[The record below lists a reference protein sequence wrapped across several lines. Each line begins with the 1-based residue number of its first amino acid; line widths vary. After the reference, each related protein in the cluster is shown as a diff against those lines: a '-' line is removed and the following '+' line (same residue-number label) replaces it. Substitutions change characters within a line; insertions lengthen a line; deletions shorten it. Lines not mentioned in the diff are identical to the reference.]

1 MGAAAVAQRRQA
13 GEHRSAVQGLHWQ
26 ALHLRVV
33 LAAGVR
39 NCCAA
44 SLPAC
49 LPSHCPRCI
58 AQPPLTTTT
67 LPSAPL
73 HLPHPFTSSLQH
85 RPLEIFFPFDPYLLR
100 RSADHLALGSTYVR
114 WRRGHPAGAV
124 RADLEDA
131 SDSDTDSEDEASEM
145 SEGGEEED
153 VGPAAEVRWVC
164 GRVGVGVGAW
174 VWMWVWVWERMRRF

>member
-1 MGAAAVAQRRQA
+1 M
-13 GEHRSAVQGLHWQ
+13 
-26 ALHLRVV
+26 
-33 LAAGVR
+33 
-39 NCCAA
+39 
-44 SLPAC
+44 
-49 LPSHCPRCI
+49 
-58 AQPPLTTTT
+58 
-67 LPSAPL
+67 
-73 HLPHPFTSSLQH
+73 
-85 RPLEIFFPFDPYLLR
+85 
-100 RSADHLALGSTYVR
+100 
-114 WRRGHPAGAV
+114 